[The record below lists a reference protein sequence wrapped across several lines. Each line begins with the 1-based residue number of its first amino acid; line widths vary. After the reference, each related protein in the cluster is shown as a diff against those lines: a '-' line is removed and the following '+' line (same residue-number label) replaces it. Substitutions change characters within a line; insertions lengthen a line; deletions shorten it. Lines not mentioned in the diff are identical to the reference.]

1 MCSDVVEPNA
11 NLSGQAVGGQLIVE
25 GKYEFAD
32 LDELIVNHVQ
42 PMARRVED
50 LMNHEKYR
58 KEYRKDEDEL
68 STYKITYHVSYEI

>member
-58 KEYRKDEDEL
+58 KDEDEL
-68 STYKITYHVSYEI
+68 STYKITFYIFI